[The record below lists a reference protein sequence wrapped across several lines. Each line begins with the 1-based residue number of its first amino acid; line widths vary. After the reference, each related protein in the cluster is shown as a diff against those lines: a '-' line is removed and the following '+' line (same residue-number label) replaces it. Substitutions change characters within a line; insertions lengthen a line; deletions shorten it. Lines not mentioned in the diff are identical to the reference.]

1 VRSRREDAET
11 AVEVWNLQCPRG
23 TAVTVERD
31 NGLITH
37 TKTRSMAWVMPND
50 IAVVQLEG
58 IAGCYA
64 LERVT
69 IDHGGKDAK

>member
-1 VRSRREDAET
+1 
-11 AVEVWNLQCPRG
+11 
-23 TAVTVERD
+23 
-31 NGLITH
+31 
-37 TKTRSMAWVMPND
+37 MAWVMPND